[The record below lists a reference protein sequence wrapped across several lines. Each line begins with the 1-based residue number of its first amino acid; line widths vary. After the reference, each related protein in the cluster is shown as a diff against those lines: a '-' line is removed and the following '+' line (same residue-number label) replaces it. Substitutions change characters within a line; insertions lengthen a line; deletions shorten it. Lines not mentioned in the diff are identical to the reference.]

1 MKRFQTQNVKVR
13 VERLK
18 APPLTPLIR
27 AAALLPPLLT
37 FCRSSSYLWLDWDFS
52 CLQQWTLLER
62 FWSLFCWGWQ
72 VMHVHMKVCMH
83 SGKWSADAVSDVTY
97 FGRYNVSLS
106 DVGAVFPGVSWPC
119 VELGVGLHHLS
130 AALQLSVCN
139 DDHLQWRTR
148 SYHLPLPAAS
158 LPTVHSSSGWLCQVR
173 FRSLLNK
180 PKSFNKTH
188 KMQIFLDTPESFP
201 LMMDAPS

>member
-1 MKRFQTQNVKVR
+1 MYIWKCV
-13 VERLK
+13 
-18 APPLTPLIR
+18 
-27 AAALLPPLLT
+27 
-37 FCRSSSYLWLDWDFS
+37 
-52 CLQQWTLLER
+52 
-62 FWSLFCWGWQ
+62 
-72 VMHVHMKVCMH
+72 
-83 SGKWSADAVSDVTY
+83 GKWSVEAVSDVTY

-119 VELGVGLHHLS
+119 VELGVGLHHLY

-158 LPTVHSSSGWLCQVR
+158 LPTVHSSSGWLCRVR

-201 LMMDAPS
+201 LMMDAPSQLCHTSLFTVQAMFFKSVYHHFVRPVASKLSADWKCKKHLLMALLY